1 MYTRNKVN
9 LTITTILLV
18 SALIIMLAPFYFI
31 VVNSFKPLSEIAANG
46 FALPKHFSLENYFVA
61 WNRIDFGNA
70 LKNTTIIT
78 LLANVGPILFGSMAG
93 YWFTRHPNKITQPI
107 YMFMIGSMA
116 IPFQAVMI
124 PFAKVTAL
132 YRSALQYRAMI
143 PASGPTAF
151 WHFSAACSLCLQRRF
166 WTLLRCRQYAV
177 EVDGISL

>member
-78 LLANVGPILFGSMAG
+78 LLANVGPILSVL
-93 YWFTRHPNKITQPI
+93 WQD
-107 YMFMIGSMA
+107 IGSRV
-116 IPFQAVMI
+116 ILTKSRNLFI
-124 PFAKVTAL
+124 
-132 YRSALQYRAMI
+132 
-143 PASGPTAF
+143 
-151 WHFSAACSLCLQRRF
+151 CL
-166 WTLLRCRQYAV
+166 
-177 EVDGISL
+177 

>member
-70 LKNTTIIT
+70 LKNTTII
-78 LLANVGPILFGSMAG
+78 LKLPITTHRTKKRLCKSQEKAMQK
-93 YWFTRHPNKITQPI
+93 TRHTSSSVTLTKLSLRLTKT
-107 YMFMIGSMA
+107 
-116 IPFQAVMI
+116 AVSELTVMNI
-124 PFAKVTAL
+124 
-132 YRSALQYRAMI
+132 S
-143 PASGPTAF
+143 
-151 WHFSAACSLCLQRRF
+151 
-166 WTLLRCRQYAV
+166 LLRALTNFTMSTQRVPATPFWQDLCMVYSMITV
-177 EVDGISL
+177 LKKVFSSET